1 MYIIQIRK
9 KALKEIKIIPS
20 PYKQNIIKAID
31 ELANNPRPAGC
42 IKNKRK

>member
-20 PYKQNIIKAID
+20 PYKQNIIAAID
-31 ELANNPRPAGC
+31 KLAIIQAC
-42 IKNKRK
+42 SCKN